1 MAHIFIENFAS
12 KVNFE
17 DVKDMT
23 IRTSGKLIGKFAFN
37 QLATANMGYIF
48 SKQIIPRLVSGVTVG
63 SILTAGASISRSV
76 YTSRDLRARN
86 SRMYDQLRRLGNL
99 DLLYFL
105 LENKVRPFEDAV
117 SVWERDRK
125 KFNQICQYFF
135 QRLTYEEL
143 YAGGFIQNYSGHRV
157 WSDSPLAIGHCR
169 FVFYSDDHFKYLWV
183 ATSIAGVFLGYV
195 IFRFAVK
202 KCTMKVLS
210 ERCNLN

>member
-1 MAHIFIENFAS
+1 MKSAKQIANDMADAVNIDSNLVRGFTQGFISVPVDFYYLGYDYIDTENRWLNSQDKERFIRLIKSGLANKASIEKVAHIFIENFAS
-12 KVNFE
+12 KVKFE

-48 SKQIIPRLVSGVTVG
+48 SKQIIPRLVSGVAVG

-86 SRMYDQLRRLGNL
+86 SRVYDQLRRLGNL

-135 QRLTYEEL
+135 
-143 YAGGFIQNYSGHRV
+143 A
-157 WSDSPLAIGHCR
+157 
-169 FVFYSDDHFKYLWV
+169 
-183 ATSIAGVFLGYV
+183 
-195 IFRFAVK
+195 
-202 KCTMKVLS
+202 KV
-210 ERCNLN
+210 NV